1 MESLFT
7 SLSAE
12 ELYEHLQSM
21 DEAEKSVR
29 VVRNSL
35 LLPPLSNVYKL
46 LHTSRE
52 AVWDG
57 VRTEMPSLPVAKT
70 ISKAWNSPGKRLGLA
85 LIACL
90 ALRWYERLP
99 LHACVLAGL
108 SLVAVIVIAGSGS
121 KRYAC
126 YLRMLAR
133 RGHHPG
139 VAAGLMLAV
148 LSASLAVVALHG
160 VIVGLG

>member
-1 MESLFT
+1 MS
-7 SLSAE
+7 
-12 ELYEHLQSM
+12 
-21 DEAEKSVR
+21 
-29 VVRNSL
+29 
-35 LLPPLSNVYKL
+35 
-46 LHTSRE
+46 
-52 AVWDG
+52 
-57 VRTEMPSLPVAKT
+57 
-70 ISKAWNSPGKRLGLA
+70 LA

-108 SLVAVIVIAGSGS
+108 SLVAVGAIAGSGS
-121 KRYAC
+121 KRYAG
-126 YLRMLAR
+126 YLRVLAR
-133 RGHHPG
+133 RGCHPG